1 MSRAYS
7 VEDRKAIGDTYAV
20 AIMAGADLPVLVAL
34 SPETAERL
42 LVDAGWGRALAD
54 AVARFNEDKP
64 SVHGRKGVN
73 R

>member
-1 MSRAYS
+1 MKTFTESH
-7 VEDRKAIGDTYAV
+7 RKAIGDTYAV
-20 AIMAGADLPVLVAL
+20 AIMAGADLPVLVGL